1 MLNKS
6 FGFGLL
12 AAGLMIAPGAAL
24 ADVQSQNSNQHTVQN
39 GTAVN
44 GSVNAQSSDS
54 LNVQEQ
60 INKTREKVGRRG
72 GRFGHG
78 RRRPSRPSY
87 CGGSYNA
94 QAQNSSQGTVQNGVA
109 VDYSDN
115 AQSGSSVNDQKQTAT
130 NSRVC
135 R

>member
-1 MLNKS
+1 MFKKS

-54 LNVQEQ
+54 LNEQEQ
-60 INKTREKVGRRG
+60 INKTREKVVRRG
-72 GRFGHG
+72 SIAVAHSKKSFVATVRQ
-78 RRRPSRPSY
+78 
-87 CGGSYNA
+87 GG
-94 QAQNSSQGTVQNGVA
+94 
-109 VDYSDN
+109 
-115 AQSGSSVNDQKQTAT
+115 
-130 NSRVC
+130 
-135 R
+135 

>member
-1 MLNKS
+1 MFKKS

-60 INKTREKVGRRG
+60 I
-72 GRFGHG
+72 
-78 RRRPSRPSY
+78 
-87 CGGSYNA
+87 
-94 QAQNSSQGTVQNGVA
+94 
-109 VDYSDN
+109 
-115 AQSGSSVNDQKQTAT
+115 
-130 NSRVC
+130 
-135 R
+135 